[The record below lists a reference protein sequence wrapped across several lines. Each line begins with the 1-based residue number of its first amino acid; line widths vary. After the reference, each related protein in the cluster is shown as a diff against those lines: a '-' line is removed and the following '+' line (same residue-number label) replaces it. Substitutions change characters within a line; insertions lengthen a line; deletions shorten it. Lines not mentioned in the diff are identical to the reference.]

1 MSFASTIE
9 EWLRGRPHVGV
20 VMHFEGLEVPALA
33 ARLQRLLDDQGL
45 SHREALEEANG
56 APVFN
61 AVASVAVGEGM
72 ELWIAASEKQGVGC
86 KLELRLFHAIE
97 ESAEADEY
105 LARFSERV
113 NA

>member
-1 MSFASTIE
+1 
-9 EWLRGRPHVGV
+9 V
-20 VMHFEGLEVPALA
+20 EVPALA
-33 ARLQRLLDDQGL
+33 ARLSRLLDDQGL

-61 AVASVAVGEGM
+61 AVASVAIGEGM

-105 LARFSERV
+105 LARLSKSI
-113 NA
+113 NP